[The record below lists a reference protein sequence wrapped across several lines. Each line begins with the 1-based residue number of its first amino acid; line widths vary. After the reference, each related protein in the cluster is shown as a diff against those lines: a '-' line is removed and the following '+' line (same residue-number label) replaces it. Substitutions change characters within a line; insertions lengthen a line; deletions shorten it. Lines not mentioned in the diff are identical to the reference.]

1 MDVAGINPIVALV
14 IGVLLL
20 GLVFKLIKG
29 AIRLVLTL
37 GIIAV
42 LAYVLLNYAR

>member
-29 AIRLVLTL
+29 TIRLVLTL